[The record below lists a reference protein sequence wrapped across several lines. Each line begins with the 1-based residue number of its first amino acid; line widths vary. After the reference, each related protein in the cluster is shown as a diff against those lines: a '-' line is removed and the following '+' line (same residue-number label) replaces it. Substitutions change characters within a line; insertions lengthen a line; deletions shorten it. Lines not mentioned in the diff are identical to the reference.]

1 MRRAKLLGLLGG
13 PILLVLGL
21 LSGSPLHAQ
30 EPGKSAVSS
39 TIPFQLRA
47 GFLVVVNGQIGDLEG
62 LKFIVDTGASFT
74 FIDRKV
80 ADRLKLPRR
89 PGKTT
94 NFDREVPVEWAVV
107 PDLRVG
113 PVRIGALRVMV
124 AKLGE
129 YSEFAQD
136 VDGIIGLDVLGRSE
150 KISIDYEMRTIAWE
164 MAGELDSRRPSAAY
178 FAIPFVVQGFPMHLI
193 LDTGF
198 QGILLYKDRLRKG
211 LPDLQTTGKP
221 SKVDFGRLQTTQVKL
236 PGVRLGGRETITT
249 VFLTDGP
256 EPGGLPGVDGYL
268 GISALKA
275 KRVEFDFAARLLRWE

>member
-1 MRRAKLLGLLGG
+1 MRQAMFLGVR
-13 PILLVLGL
+13 ILLVFGL
-21 LSGSPLHAQ
+21 LSVSFLKAQ
-30 EPGKSAVSS
+30 DLGKSPASS
-39 TIPFQLRA
+39 TIPFQLRS
-47 GFLVVVNGQIGDLEG
+47 GFLVVVNGQIGDLAG

-94 NFDREVPVEWAVV
+94 NFDRNVPVEWAVI

-113 PVRIGALRVMV
+113 PVRSGVLRVMV

-129 YSEFAQD
+129 YSEFAED
-136 VDGIIGLDVLGRSE
+136 IDGIIGLDLLGRSE
-150 KISIDYEMRTIAWE
+150 KISIDFEMRTISWE
-164 MAGELDSRRPSAAY
+164 MASEQGDGRPSPAY
-178 FAIPFVVQGFPMHLI
+178 FSIPFIVQGFPMHLI

-211 LPDLQTTGKP
+211 LPDLRTQGNSTE
-221 SKVDFGRLQTTQVKL
+221 VDFGRLQTTQVKL
-236 PGVRLGGRETITT
+236 PGVRLGGQETIAT

-256 EPGGLPGVDGYL
+256 ESGGLPGVDGYL
-268 GISALKA
+268 GIASLKA
-275 KRVEFDFAARLLRWE
+275 KRVEFDFAGRLLRWE

>member
-1 MRRAKLLGLLGG
+1 MRRTMLLGLLGG
-13 PILLVLGL
+13 PILVVLGL
-21 LSGSPLHAQ
+21 LFIPSLKAQ
-30 EPGKSAVSS
+30 EPVKPAVSS
-39 TIPFQLRA
+39 TIPFQLRG
-47 GFLVVVNGQIGDLEG
+47 GFLVVVNGQIGELEG

-80 ADRLKLPRR
+80 AERLKLPRR

-94 NFDREVPVEWAVV
+94 NFDREVAVEWAVV

-113 PVRIGALRVMV
+113 PARTGAMRVMV
-124 AKLGE
+124 AKLAD
-129 YSEFAQD
+129 YSEYAQD

-150 KISIDYEMRTIAWE
+150 KISIDYEMQTISWE
-164 MAGELDSRRPSAAY
+164 MAGEMGGGRQSPAY
-178 FAIPFVVQGFPMHLI
+178 FSIPFVVQGFPMHLI

-211 LPDLQTTGKP
+211 LPALQTAGKP
-221 SKVDFGRLQTTQVKL
+221 SEVDFGRLQTTQVKL
-236 PGVRLGGRETITT
+236 PGVRLGGQETIAT
-249 VFLTDGP
+249 VFLTEGP
-256 EPGGLPGVDGYL
+256 DPGGLPGVDGYL

>member
-1 MRRAKLLGLLGG
+1 MRQAMLLGVRILLLLGLLSNF
-13 PILLVLGL
+13 PVD
-21 LSGSPLHAQ
+21 AQ
-30 EPGKSAVSS
+30 DPGKSPVRA
-39 TIPFQLRA
+39 TIPFQLVS

-62 LKFIVDTGASFT
+62 LKFIVDTGASYT

-94 NFDREVPVEWAVV
+94 NFDRDVPVDWAVI
-107 PDLRVG
+107 PEL
-113 PVRIGALRVMV
+113 RIGPLRNRALRVMV

-129 YSEFAQD
+129 YSEFAEN

-150 KISIDYEMRTIAWE
+150 KLIIDYEKHAISWE
-164 MAGELDSRRPSAAY
+164 LAGEPDSRRPSPAY

-198 QGILLYKDRLRKG
+198 QGILLYKDRLRKA
-211 LPDLQTTGKP
+211 LPDLRTQGKP
-221 SKVDFGRLQTTQVKL
+221 IEVDFGRLQTTQVKL
-236 PGVRLGGRETITT
+236 PGVRLVGQETVAT

-268 GISALKA
+268 GIASLKA

>member
-1 MRRAKLLGLLGG
+1 MRRTVQLGLLGG
-13 PILLVLGL
+13 PILVVLGL
-21 LSGSPLHAQ
+21 LSVPPLHAQ
-30 EPGKSAVSS
+30 APGKSPATS

-47 GFLVVVNGQIGDLEG
+47 GFLVVVNGQIGELEG

-211 LPDLQTTGKP
+211 LPDLRTQGKP
-221 SKVDFGRLQTTQVKL
+221 IEVDFGRLQTTQVKL
-236 PGVRLGGRETITT
+236 PGVRLVGEETVAT

-256 EPGGLPGVDGYL
+256 APGGLPGVDGYL
-268 GISALKA
+268 GIASLKA

>member
-1 MRRAKLLGLLGG
+1 MRRTKLLGLLGG
-13 PILLVLGL
+13 PTLVVLGL
-21 LSGSPLHAQ
+21 LSVSPLHAQ
-30 EPGKSAVSS
+30 EPGKSPVSS
-39 TIPFQLRA
+39 TFPFQLRA
-47 GFLVVVNGQIGDLEG
+47 GFLVVVNGQIGELEG

-80 ADRLKLPRR
+80 AERLKLPRR

-94 NFDREVPVEWAVV
+94 NFDREVPVEWAVI

-113 PVRIGALRVMV
+113 PVRTGAFRVMV

-129 YSEFAQD
+129 YSEFAED
-136 VDGIIGLDVLGRSE
+136 VDGIIGLDVLGKSE
-150 KISIDYEMRTIAWE
+150 KISIDYEMQTMTWE
-164 MAGELDSRRPSAAY
+164 MAGGLDGRRPSAAY
-178 FAIPFVVQGFPMHLI
+178 LAIPFVVQGFPMHLI

-211 LPDLQTTGKP
+211 VPDLHTTGKP
-221 SKVDFGRLQTTQVKL
+221 SEVDFGRLQTMQVKL
-236 PGVRLGGRETITT
+236 PGVRLGGQETIAT

>member
-1 MRRAKLLGLLGG
+1 MRRTVQFGG

-21 LSGSPLHAQ
+21 LSVPPLNAQ
-30 EPGKSAVSS
+30 DPGKSPVSS
-39 TIPFQLRA
+39 TIPFQLRS
-47 GFLVVVNGQIGDLEG
+47 GFLVVVNGQIGELEG

-89 PGKTT
+89 AGKTT
-94 NFDREVPVEWAVV
+94 NFDREVPVEWAVI

-113 PVRIGALRVMV
+113 PVRSGALRVMV
-124 AKLGE
+124 VKLGE
-129 YSEFAQD
+129 YSEVAED

-150 KISIDYEMRTIAWE
+150 KISIDYEMRTISWE
-164 MAGELDSRRPSAAY
+164 MSGKMSGGRQSPAY
-178 FAIPFVVQGFPMHLI
+178 FSIPFVVQGFPLHLI

-198 QGILLYKDRLRKG
+198 QGILLYKDRLRKR

-221 SKVDFGRLQTTQVKL
+221 SEVDFGRLRTTQVKL
-236 PGVRLGGRETITT
+236 PGVRLGGQETVAT
-249 VFLTDGP
+249 VFLTAGP
-256 EPGGLPGVDGYL
+256 DPGALPGVDGYL

-275 KRVEFDFAARLLRWE
+275 KRVELDFAARVLRWE

>member
-1 MRRAKLLGLLGG
+1 MRQAMLLGVRILLLLGLLSNF
-13 PILLVLGL
+13 PVD
-21 LSGSPLHAQ
+21 AQ
-30 EPGKSAVSS
+30 DPGKSPVRA
-39 TIPFQLRA
+39 TIPFQLVS

-62 LKFIVDTGASFT
+62 LKFIVDTGASYT

-80 ADRLKLPRR
+80 ADKLRLARR

-94 NFDREVPVEWAVV
+94 NFDRDVPVDWAVI
-107 PDLRVG
+107 PEL
-113 PVRIGALRVMV
+113 RIGPLRNRALRVMV

-129 YSEFAQD
+129 YSEFAEN

-150 KISIDYEMRTIAWE
+150 KFIIDYEKHAISWE
-164 MAGELDSRRPSAAY
+164 LAGEPDSRRPSPAY

-211 LPDLQTTGKP
+211 LPDLRTQGKP
-221 SKVDFGRLQTTQVKL
+221 IEVDFGRLQTTQVKL
-236 PGVRLGGRETITT
+236 PGVCLVGQETVAT

-268 GISALKA
+268 GIASLKA

>member
-1 MRRAKLLGLLGG
+1 MRQAMLLGVRILLLLGLLSNFPVDAQDPGR
-13 PILLVLGL
+13 
-21 LSGSPLHAQ
+21 SPVRA
-30 EPGKSAVSS
+30 
-39 TIPFQLRA
+39 TIPFQLVS

-62 LKFIVDTGASFT
+62 LKFIVDTGASYT

-94 NFDREVPVEWAVV
+94 NFDRDVPVDWAVI
-107 PDLRVG
+107 PELRIG
-113 PVRIGALRVMV
+113 PLRNGALRVMI

-129 YSEFAQD
+129 YSEFAEN
-136 VDGIIGLDVLGRSE
+136 VDGIIGLDVLSRSE
-150 KISIDYEMRTIAWE
+150 KFIIDYEKHTISWE
-164 MAGELDSRRPSAAY
+164 LAGEPDSRRPSPAY
-178 FAIPFVVQGFPMHLI
+178 FVIPFVVQGFPMHLI

-211 LPDLQTTGKP
+211 LPDLRTQGKP
-221 SKVDFGRLQTTQVKL
+221 IEVDFGRLQTTQVKL
-236 PGVRLGGRETITT
+236 PGVRLVGQETVAT

-268 GISALKA
+268 GIASLKA

>member
-1 MRRAKLLGLLGG
+1 MRRAKLVGLLGS
-13 PILLVLGL
+13 PIFVVLGI
-21 LSGSPLHAQ
+21 LSGFPLHAQ
-30 EPGKSAVSS
+30 EPGKPPVSS

-107 PDLRVG
+107 PNLRVG
-113 PVRIGALRVMV
+113 PVRAGAMRVMV

-129 YSEFAQD
+129 YSEFAED

-150 KISIDYEMRTIAWE
+150 KISIDYEMRTMSWE
-164 MAGELDSRRPSAAY
+164 MARELDGRRPSAAY
-178 FAIPFVVQGFPMHLI
+178 FSIPFVVQGFPMHLI

-211 LPDLQTTGKP
+211 LPDLQTSGKP
-221 SKVDFGRLQTTQVKL
+221 SEVDFGRLQTTQVKL
-236 PGVRLGGRETITT
+236 PGVRLGGQETIAT

-256 EPGGLPGVDGYL
+256 DSGGLPGVDGYL

-275 KRVEFDFAARLLRWE
+275 RRVEFDFAARLLRWE

>member
-1 MRRAKLLGLLGG
+1 MRQATFLGVR
-13 PILLVLGL
+13 ILIVFGL
-21 LSGSPLHAQ
+21 LSVSLLNAQDRGQSP
-30 EPGKSAVSS
+30 VRS
-39 TIPFQLRA
+39 TIPFQLRS
-47 GFLVVVNGQIGDLEG
+47 GFLVVVNGQIGELGG

-80 ADRLKLPRR
+80 ADKLKLARR

-94 NFDREVPVEWAVV
+94 NFDRNVPVEWAVI

-113 PVRIGALRVMV
+113 PVQSGALRVMV

-129 YSEFAQD
+129 YSEFAED
-136 VDGIIGLDVLGRSE
+136 MDGIIGLDLLGRSDR
-150 KISIDYEMRTIAWE
+150 ISIDYEMRTISWE
-164 MAGELDSRRPSAAY
+164 MASEQGGGRPSPAY
-178 FAIPFVVQGFPMHLI
+178 FSIPFIVQGFPMHLI

-211 LPDLQTTGKP
+211 LPDLRTQGNSTE
-221 SKVDFGRLQTTQVKL
+221 VDFGRLQTTQVKL
-236 PGVRLGGRETITT
+236 PGVRLGGQETIAT

-256 EPGGLPGVDGYL
+256 ESGGLPGVDGYL
-268 GISALKA
+268 GIASLKA

>member
-1 MRRAKLLGLLGG
+1 MRQAMFLGVRVLMTLGLFSVS
-13 PILLVLGL
+13 LLKAQDPDQ
-21 LSGSPLHAQ
+21 SP
-30 EPGKSAVSS
+30 VRS
-39 TIPFQLRA
+39 TIPFQLRS
-47 GFLVVVNGQIGDLEG
+47 GFLVVVNGQIGELGG

-80 ADRLKLPRR
+80 ADRLKLARR

-94 NFDREVPVEWAVV
+94 NFDRNVPVEWAVI

-113 PVRIGALRVMV
+113 PVQSGALRVMV

-129 YSEFAQD
+129 YSEFAED
-136 VDGIIGLDVLGRSE
+136 VDGIIGLDLLGRSE
-150 KISIDYEMRTIAWE
+150 KISIDFEMRTISWE
-164 MAGELDSRRPSAAY
+164 MASEQGGGRPSPAY
-178 FAIPFVVQGFPMHLI
+178 FSIPFIVQGFPMHLI

-211 LPDLQTTGKP
+211 LPDLRTQGNSTE
-221 SKVDFGRLQTTQVKL
+221 VDFGRLQTTQVKL
-236 PGVRLGGRETITT
+236 PGVRLGGQETIAT

-256 EPGGLPGVDGYL
+256 ESGGLPGVDGYL
-268 GISALKA
+268 GIASLKA

>member
-1 MRRAKLLGLLGG
+1 MRWAKLVGLLGS
-13 PILLVLGL
+13 PIFVVLGI
-21 LSGSPLHAQ
+21 LSGFPLHAQ
-30 EPGKSAVSS
+30 EPGKPPVSS

-107 PDLRVG
+107 PNLRVG
-113 PVRIGALRVMV
+113 PVRAGAMRVMV

-129 YSEFAQD
+129 YSEFAED

-150 KISIDYEMRTIAWE
+150 KISIDYEMRTMSWE
-164 MAGELDSRRPSAAY
+164 MARELDGRRPSAAY
-178 FAIPFVVQGFPMHLI
+178 FSIPFVVQGFPMHLI

-211 LPDLQTTGKP
+211 LPDLQTSGKP
-221 SKVDFGRLQTTQVKL
+221 SEVDFGRLQTTQVKL
-236 PGVRLGGRETITT
+236 PGVRLAGQETIAT

-256 EPGGLPGVDGYL
+256 DSGGLPGVDGYL

>member
-1 MRRAKLLGLLGG
+1 MRRTVQLGLLGG
-13 PILLVLGL
+13 PILVVLGL
-21 LSGSPLHAQ
+21 LSVPPLHAQ
-30 EPGKSAVSS
+30 APGKSPATS

-47 GFLVVVNGQIGDLEG
+47 GFLVVVNGQIGELEG